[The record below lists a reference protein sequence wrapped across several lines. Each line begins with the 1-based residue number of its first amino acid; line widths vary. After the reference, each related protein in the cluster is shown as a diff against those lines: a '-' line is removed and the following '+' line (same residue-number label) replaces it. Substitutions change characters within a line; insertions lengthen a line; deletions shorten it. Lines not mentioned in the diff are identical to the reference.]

1 MSRTRWIAVV
11 AAVLVLGVFGLAWLL
26 GGKQASKISGVASD
40 APGGPASP
48 GNGGTKSVPTPKTP
62 ANPVKP
68 GGWQPP
74 EGDPVERYREGK
86 TAQARRDMISNFMA
100 LGHDRNPDMLIEALK
115 DPDTDVRVFAVES
128 ASALTPEEAVRVYMK
143 SASNENP
150 DVREMTWSL
159 VAPHPMEN
167 RVLVYREALSN
178 GSTKAMEEALSE
190 MGTTP
195 ERPLFE
201 MMLEQANKQQG
212 DRAKRLTTELNEWLK
227 PGGGNVPEFTRADEL
242 AKWWSQNSKNY
253 DEYMLRV
260 DL

>member
-1 MSRTRWIAVV
+1 MSRTRLIIVA

-26 GGKQASKISGVASD
+26 GGKSASTSSGLSTD
-40 APGGPASP
+40 TPGGSATAGKS
-48 GNGGTKSVPTPKTP
+48 GTNSVPAPATP
-62 ANPVKP
+62 AKPVKP

-86 TAQARRDMISNFMA
+86 TAQARKDMISNFMA

-115 DPDTDVRVFAVES
+115 DTDIDVRVFAVES

-143 SASNENP
+143 SASNDNP

-167 RVLVYREALSN
+167 RVMVYREALSN
-178 GSTKAMEEALSE
+178 GSTKTVEEALSE

-195 ERPLFE
+195 ERSLFE

-242 AKWWSQNSKNY
+242 VQWWSQNSKNY